1 MISHKYQS
9 AILLILSRGILGF
22 CAFLSIR
29 FISEILDN
37 NQIEALGLI
46 QSIIG
51 IFSLAILFP
60 VGSYLNQKVLG
71 IFDAFKFRSL
81 IKSYLVFILI
91 CMTILALLVLHIWN
105 IYIAMAVF
113 IFLFGQGTLQFL
125 VPALNITGNIKEYS
139 LHTIYYSILAL
150 ILSLLFTLVVS
161 KSANAWIL
169 GQALAFLLVAFA
181 AYHKILSFYPG
192 QNVSLSFFNRENA
205 LKIIKFSFPLLI
217 LSTVN
222 WFISFS
228 PRIIPNLVNPQA
240 DYSGYVIF
248 GALSLGIFGVIEV
261 LISQWFGPILLRS
274 VHAAKSKIECFNEF
288 ERYWKSCTLSI
299 ILALIC
305 ILIFLDILL
314 KFGVDSRFFNMKTLF
329 LYFICIDFLR
339 VLTYFS
345 YQIFNLLYLG
355 NFIVYSL
362 ISAFCFELIYIGL
375 FYDME
380 AYVIVDNILQL
391 LISFQIFFLV
401 SIFLSYM
408 YVKQD
413 TKARI

>member
-1 MISHKYQS
+1 MISHKHKS
-9 AILLILSRGILGF
+9 AFLLILSRGILGF

-37 NQIEALGLI
+37 DQIEALGLI

-60 VGSYLNQKVLG
+60 VGTYLNQKVLG
-71 IFDAFKFRSL
+71 IFDVFKFTSL
-81 IKSYLVFILI
+81 IKSYLIFILI
-91 CMTILALLVLHIWN
+91 CMTILTLLVLHIWN

-125 VPALNITGNIKEYS
+125 VPVLNITGNIKEYS

-150 ILSLLFTLVVS
+150 ILSLLFTLGVS
-161 KSANAWIL
+161 KSANAWVL

-181 AYHKILSFYPG
+181 AYHKISSFYPG
-192 QNVSLSFFNRENA
+192 QNASLSFFNRENA

-228 PRIIPNLVNPQA
+228 PRIIPNLVNPQT
-240 DYSGYVIF
+240 DYAGYVIY

-261 LISQWFGPILLRS
+261 LINQWYGPILLRS
-274 VHAAKSKIECFNEF
+274 IHASKNNIGYFNEF
-288 ERYWKSCTLSI
+288 ERYWKSSSLSLLMGMI
-299 ILALIC
+299 F
-305 ILIFLDILL
+305 ILIFFDLIL
-314 KFGVDSRFFNMKTLF
+314 KFAVDSRFFALKSLF
-329 LYFICIDFLR
+329 VYFICIDFLR
-339 VLTYFS
+339 VLIYFS

-355 NFIVYSL
+355 YYILYSL
-362 ISAFCFELIYIGL
+362 AAAICFELIYIGI
-375 FYDME
+375 FYKFE
-380 AYVIVDNILQL
+380 AIELVDNILPL
-391 LISFQIFFLV
+391 IISFQNFFLL
-401 SIFLSYM
+401 SIYLSYR
-408 YVKQD
+408 YLK
-413 TKARI
+413 KHI